1 MSLGIH
7 RLDGWRQ
14 GLLLAV
20 LHPLQQ
26 RHDVP
31 EPSLTPGEMHKTP
44 SVPGAGATSSSSK
57 ACREPIAGESSG
69 RRRRQPDRMA
79 VNAQPLTDDEERLA
93 ALWAQPPDD
102 ASDRALTD
110 DGTAR
115 AHRTAARRSPRDR
128 RRGSPSRR
136 AGSQVASRSLV
147 VGIVVVLM
155 LTTVAVSALTSSTD
169 SADTVVPAA
178 AERTGAPTRPARSPR
193 GEPELRQ
200 APAAPAR
207 ARRDRVRRT
216 RPTPAAQKRPR
227 AARSTRVAPPPPPRS
242 TRSAPPLSQPAAPP
256 TPTAGQRQSPPSTA
270 PASSACD
277 EFPPC

>member
-1 MSLGIH
+1 M
-7 RLDGWRQ
+7 
-14 GLLLAV
+14 
-20 LHPLQQ
+20 
-26 RHDVP
+26 
-31 EPSLTPGEMHKTP
+31 
-44 SVPGAGATSSSSK
+44 
-57 ACREPIAGESSG
+57 
-69 RRRRQPDRMA
+69 
-79 VNAQPLTDDEERLA
+79 AQPSDVHESGGTPEERLA

-102 ASDRALTD
+102 ATDCALTD
-110 DGTAR
+110 DGIAALFSPPDVATPAKAPLHRTTR

-136 AGSQVASRSLV
+136 ACSQVASRSLV
-147 VGIVVVLM
+147 VCIVVILM

-169 SADTVVPAA
+169 SADAVVPAA
-178 AERTGAPTRPARSPR
+178 ADRTGAPTWPAPSPHD
-193 GEPELRQ
+193 EPELRQ

-227 AARSTRVAPPPPPRS
+227 AGRSTRVAPPPPPRS

-256 TPTAGQRQSPPSTA
+256 PPTAGQRRSPPSTA

>member
-102 ASDRALTD
+102 PTDRASTD
-110 DGTAR
+110 DGIAALFSPPDVATPPKAPRHRTDR
-115 AHRTAARRSPRDR
+115 AHRKTPGAR
-128 RRGSPSRR
+128 
-136 AGSQVASRSLV
+136 LV
-147 VGIVVVLM
+147 IV
-155 LTTVAVSALTSSTD
+155 
-169 SADTVVPAA
+169 AA
-178 AERTGAPTRPARSPR
+178 AHPHDVPV
-193 GEPELRQ
+193 LR
-200 APAAPAR
+200 
-207 ARRDRVRRT
+207 
-216 RPTPAAQKRPR
+216 
-227 AARSTRVAPPPPPRS
+227 
-242 TRSAPPLSQPAAPP
+242 
-256 TPTAGQRQSPPSTA
+256 
-270 PASSACD
+270 
-277 EFPPC
+277 